1 MTYLKLT
8 AYAAFVLSG
17 IVLIVAI
24 ANEAV
29 MLIGGSIWAALIGI
43 AMLAASEALGY
54 LREMRDALVGARS
67 DIDTVPAQDR
77 EAQPAGTAPEPRSIT
92 DITNDLERMKTRM

>member
-8 AYAAFVLSG
+8 AYAAFVLSV

-29 MLIGGSIWAALIGI
+29 LLIGGSIWAALIGI
-43 AMLAASEALGY
+43 AMLAASEAIGY

-67 DIDTVPAQDR
+67 DIDTASAQDR
-77 EAQPAGTAPEPRSIT
+77 GAQSTDTAPELRSIT
-92 DITNDLERMKTRM
+92 EISNDLERIKTRM